1 MVVQRE
7 HMQPDSLVHD
17 AAPVR
22 VVDAHAAVDVVAGG
36 IDRANLVLLRHR
48 RAWLRSPASHS
59 PIELASP
66 ARWRGGRS
74 RKNLEEDEFIIFFFF

>member
-22 VVDAHAAVDVVAGG
+22 VVDAHATVDIVAGG
-36 IDRANLVLLRHR
+36 IDRAYLVLLRHR
-48 RAWLRSPASHS
+48 TWRPPRSLRPRACTIAER
-59 PIELASP
+59 E
-66 ARWRGGRS
+66 GGSYR
-74 RKNLEEDEFIIFFFF
+74 EV